1 MHADRH
7 DRASPP
13 RSIEER
19 RGDGATRLALG
30 SGSEHAVNWVD
41 AAWVGEA
48 IGLIAGGLATGVA
61 HLVVGIVNPQASP
74 PITVGKVRSCVA
86 AVAGSMNAN
95 GAAITSV
102 VPMIRRGVRMRIP
115 PVPQI
120 WAVSVTA

>member
-1 MHADRH
+1 MLIGMTE
-7 DRASPP
+7 RAPP
-13 RSIEER
+13 PSIEER

-30 SGSEHAVNWVD
+30 SGSERSVNWVD
-41 AAWVGEA
+41 AAWVGAA

-74 PITVGKVRSCVA
+74 AITVGKVRSGVA
-86 AVAGSMNAN
+86 ALAGSMNAK